1 VEVRVRRQD
10 RRPARRQRLRADGLR
25 RHHDRLVQRHREGD
39 RPRPAHG
46 YRVRHER
53 SARAAVLREARRADL
68 PRPRDRRAAQLLRR
82 DRQDDR
88 RGGSRDRRSSFRA
101 SHPDSRG
108 ASRSARCA
116 RAEADRRGDGRQRSL
131 RDDLRR
137 PPAEGGHPRAAA
149 ATPPPGGRAGRG
161 SRPGAQARGQA
172 EVLAGATSG
181 LIIGRSGGIL
191 RHPPPGRRP
200 GALIPSNRGRG
211 RPGRYHARMTIAAPT
226 VETFLESTR
235 DRRLESYFELLRIPS
250 ISTLSEHA
258 PDMVRAAEWIAAEM
272 RRIGLEHVEV
282 SPAGGHPVVYGDWLH
297 APDAP
302 TILVYCHYDVQPV
315 DPIDLWE
322 TAPFDPFVKDGRVV
336 GRGSADDKG
345 QLHMHLKAA
354 EAVLATRGELPLNLR
369 YTFEGEEESTSANLP
384 GWLEANRE
392 RLAADAV
399 VISDTGFFE
408 GNVPAITTSLRG
420 LLYTQI
426 DVVGS
431 PVDLH
436 SGGFG
441 GAVQNPANALAKIIA
456 ALKADDGTVLVP
468 GFYDD
473 VEPASKQ
480 ERFELSCLPFDEE
493 AFRAQT
499 GVPALVAGE
508 PGFSVL
514 ECMGVR
520 PTL

>member
-1 VEVRVRRQD
+1 
-10 RRPARRQRLRADGLR
+10 
-25 RHHDRLVQRHREGD
+25 
-39 RPRPAHG
+39 
-46 YRVRHER
+46 
-53 SARAAVLREARRADL
+53 
-68 PRPRDRRAAQLLRR
+68 
-82 DRQDDR
+82 
-88 RGGSRDRRSSFRA
+88 
-101 SHPDSRG
+101 
-108 ASRSARCA
+108 
-116 RAEADRRGDGRQRSL
+116 
-131 RDDLRR
+131 
-137 PPAEGGHPRAAA
+137 
-149 ATPPPGGRAGRG
+149 
-161 SRPGAQARGQA
+161 
-172 EVLAGATSG
+172 
-181 LIIGRSGGIL
+181 
-191 RHPPPGRRP
+191 
-200 GALIPSNRGRG
+200 
-211 RPGRYHARMTIAAPT
+211 MTIAAPT

-354 EAVLATRGELPLNLR
+354 EAVLATRGKLPLNLR
-369 YTFEGEEESTSANLP
+369 YIFEGEEESTSANLP

-520 PTL
+520 PTLDVNGMWGGFTGEGSKTIIPAHAHAKVSCRLVPDQDGDKLFEAFRDYVAEVAPKGVEVSVQNLGTAKPLRMDPEHPVARAAARALEATFGQAPVFIRSGGSIPVASLFNSTLGLPVVMLGFTNPDDNAHAPNETMVLLNYETGLRTITQLWDDLGSMSPQAARLGGTTA